1 MLRFVSIRSRLIFL
15 SLLLVTSLIATNLV
29 LVSQT
34 RTQNRLIG
42 QQAQNID
49 VIVRASAAIQTFG
62 DLKYWLTDLAVS
74 RLVLS
79 EQRANA
85 SRNRLQAQLSEL
97 ESDLPEELAGVS
109 DQVAELTED
118 AMAAVDAYG
127 RDDRL
132 VGNAMMARG
141 RGHILAVDAKLSVLV
156 GKLWANARSAA
167 HATLRRAEQE
177 IRVTMSVIILV
188 ALGATALTLL
198 IVHSIVVPLRQ
209 MVGVIREMSAGR
221 MEVPI
226 PSARRDEIGEM
237 AQVLAL
243 FRESVTRREQAEQAL
258 HEKTEFLH
266 LNQVITRAANEAA
279 SVEAAMQIALDQVC
293 AHTGWPVGHAYL
305 LDEAAGDL
313 APGGIWHLDDAE
325 AFETFRSVTEATRFV
340 SGVGLPGRVLA
351 SGQPAWIFDVTKD
364 PNFRRAKLATEI
376 GVRAGVA
383 FPVLVGPK
391 VAAVLEFFSEQ
402 AAEPDEPLL
411 EVMGQIGTQLGRVME
426 RTRAEE
432 LLLAA
437 KEQAEAATRAKSR
450 FLANMSHELRTPLN
464 AILGYSELIA
474 DNIYGDVPDKIRGV
488 INRVEHNGR
497 HLLGLINDVLDLSKI
512 EADQLTLA
520 LNDYSMKDVV
530 NIVMSAVESLGVQK
544 KLALAA
550 TVDPNLPVGR
560 GDEQRITQVLL
571 NLVGNAI
578 KFTDAGEVAVRVS
591 ESEGA
596 FVVSV
601 TDTGPGISEAD
612 QQVIFEEFRQEDSSS
627 TRLKGGAGLGLAI
640 SKRLIEMHGGSL
652 WVESGLGEGSTFSFS
667 LPIRVEKGREQT
679 MEVS

>member
-1 MLRFVSIRSRLIFL
+1 
-15 SLLLVTSLIATNLV
+15 
-29 LVSQT
+29 
-34 RTQNRLIG
+34 
-42 QQAQNID
+42 
-49 VIVRASAAIQTFG
+49 
-62 DLKYWLTDLAVS
+62 
-74 RLVLS
+74 
-79 EQRANA
+79 
-85 SRNRLQAQLSEL
+85 
-97 ESDLPEELAGVS
+97 
-109 DQVAELTED
+109 
-118 AMAAVDAYG
+118 
-127 RDDRL
+127 
-132 VGNAMMARG
+132 
-141 RGHILAVDAKLSVLV
+141 
-156 GKLWANARSAA
+156 
-167 HATLRRAEQE
+167 
-177 IRVTMSVIILV
+177 
-188 ALGATALTLL
+188 
-198 IVHSIVVPLRQ
+198 
-209 MVGVIREMSAGR
+209 
-221 MEVPI
+221 
-226 PSARRDEIGEM
+226 
-237 AQVLAL
+237 
-243 FRESVTRREQAEQAL
+243 
-258 HEKTEFLH
+258 
-266 LNQVITRAANEAA
+266 
-279 SVEAAMQIALDQVC
+279 MQIALDQVC

-437 KEQAEAATRAKSR
+437 KEQAEAATQAKSR

-464 AILGYSELIA
+464 AILGYTELIA
-474 DNIYGDVPDKIRGV
+474 DDIYGDVPDKIRGV

-512 EADQLTLA
+512 EAGQLTLA

-627 TRLKGGAGLGLAI
+627 TRPKGGTGLGLAI